1 VEGGRLFVASP
12 LLACARHEGE
22 VVMFG
27 SGGRSGRTTLE
38 LEKDQALVLFEL
50 LSRWIDD
57 APQPTPSAEC
67 FQSPAE
73 LVVLKQIDEKLKAVL
88 SEPFRADYLEI
99 LEAARD
105 RLSEKIVVGEV
116 LHD

>member
-1 VEGGRLFVASP
+1 
-12 LLACARHEGE
+12 
-22 VVMFG
+22 MFG
-27 SGGRSGRTTLE
+27 LGGRSGQTTLE
-38 LEKDQALVLFEL
+38 LDKDQALVLFEL

-73 LVVLKQIDEKLKAVL
+73 LVILKQLDEKLKAVL
-88 SEPFRADYLEI
+88 SEPSRPDYLAI
-99 LEAARD
+99 LNAARD
-105 RLSEKIVVGEV
+105 RLSDEIVVGEI

>member
-1 VEGGRLFVASP
+1 
-12 LLACARHEGE
+12 
-22 VVMFG
+22 MFG
-27 SGGRSGRTTLE
+27 LGGRSGRTTLQ

-73 LVVLKQIDEKLKAVL
+73 LVVLKQLDEKLKALL
-88 SEPFRADYLEI
+88 SEPLQPDYPEI
-99 LEAARD
+99 LGAARD
-105 RLSEKIVVGEV
+105 RLSDEFVVGEI

>member
-1 VEGGRLFVASP
+1 
-12 LLACARHEGE
+12 
-22 VVMFG
+22 MFG
-27 SGGRSGRTTLE
+27 LGSRSGQITLK

-73 LVVLKQIDEKLKAVL
+73 LVVLKQLDEKLKSVL
-88 SEPFRADYLEI
+88 REPLLPDYLEI
-99 LEAARD
+99 LGVARN
-105 RLSEKIVVGEV
+105 RLSDAFIVGEI
-116 LHD
+116 LND